1 MLQALKDLLAELTG
15 GGKTPARFD
24 ANDYRLATAALLI
37 HVTTIDGTTSDA
49 EWAKLRTLLRERFAL
64 DEATTEELLE
74 AAVAA
79 DRDAVD
85 LYGFTSLIG
94 RELDDEGRKHVIEM
108 MWQVVFT
115 DGKVNEF
122 EDNLIWRAADLLGVS
137 SRDRIAARRRVAG
150 DGGEPVESQ

>member
-1 MLQALKDLLAELTG
+1 MLQALKELLGELTG
-15 GGKTPARFD
+15 GTKTAARFD

-37 HVTTIDGTTSDA
+37 HVTTIDGTTSEA
-49 EWAKLRTLLRERFAL
+49 EWAKLKALLRERFAL
-64 DEATTEELLE
+64 DEEAAGELL
-74 AAVAA
+74 AAAAAA

-150 DGGEPVESQ
+150 ESGAPVENP